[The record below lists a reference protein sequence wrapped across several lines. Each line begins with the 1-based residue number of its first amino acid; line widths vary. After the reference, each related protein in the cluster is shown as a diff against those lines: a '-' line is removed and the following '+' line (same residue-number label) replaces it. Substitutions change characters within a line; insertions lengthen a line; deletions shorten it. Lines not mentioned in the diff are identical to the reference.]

1 MSRVS
6 MIEQLYMKKKSA
18 LEFNYDAL
26 TAPPIRAFLTDEDVH
41 QLYKIATSVKYAG
54 DIDTKYNMIHDVM
67 SRRGFRRTHA
77 GTNRVVYEC
86 MEIPSVV
93 AKIAIDSVGMGD
105 NPKEFVNQNYF
116 KPFCCKIFEVDP
128 TGVIAFVERV
138 NPITSIE
145 EFASVADDVFN
156 LIVTKIIGKYVLDD
170 IGCDR
175 YMNYGIRSSN
185 VGFGPVLLDFP
196 YAFELDGNK
205 LICNREI
212 NTPFGKAICGGE
224 IDYDIGFNNLVCSRC
239 GKIFKARELQLD
251 KKQILCINDDE
262 ESDSMPRRARIM
274 LGDKVLKD
282 SMGSTATYIS
292 KEQYKNYQNYVDLS
306 EREIIVDKTFHKK
319 QKPAK
324 EIKRDVMIDAM
335 LKSINNKKEDTLADG
350 LKEEVVNCTKSIDK
364 VYKEPEKE
372 KSIVEQLKDSAT
384 DEISASSED
393 SVENVSNSDDKDT
406 EQEATV
412 EDENIQENIEY
423 KETQTTSDVEVDTEQ
438 ESDEEDDSD
447 EYLHDIPLEELYR
460 MYGISDDDNSTSDE
474 DTDNESEE
482 EDVEE
487 DDDSNNEDSEEDNNM
502 EDY

>member
-6 MIEQLYMKKKSA
+6 MIEQLYVKKKSA

-26 TAPPIRAFLTDEDVH
+26 TAPPIRAFLTDEDVYR
-41 QLYKIATSVKYAG
+41 LYKIATSVKYSG

-86 MEIPSVV
+86 MEIPSIV
-93 AKIAIDSVGMGD
+93 AKIAIDRVGIGD

-128 TGVIAFVERV
+128 TGVIAFVEKV

-212 NTPFGKAICGGE
+212 DTPLGKAICGGE
-224 IDYDIGFNNLVCSRC
+224 IDYDIGFNNLICSKC

-251 KKQILCINDDE
+251 KKQIICLNDE

-282 SMGSTATYIS
+282 SMSSTSTYVS
-292 KEQYKNYQNYVDLS
+292 KEQYKTYNNYVDLS
-306 EREIIVDKTFHKK
+306 EREIIVDRTFHKK

-324 EIKRDVMIDAM
+324 KIKEDAM
-335 LKSINNKKEDTLADG
+335 IYAMLNQANKKKEDIRLNG
-350 LKEEVVNCTKSIDK
+350 LKEEVVSCTKSIDK
-364 VYKEPEKE
+364 MYKEPEKE
-372 KSIVEQLKDSAT
+372 KSIVEKLKDT
-384 DEISASSED
+384 VTEEINVSDED

-406 EQEATV
+406 EQETTV

-423 KETQTTSDVEVDTEQ
+423 KETQTTSDVEADAEQ
-438 ESDEEDDSD
+438 ESDDEDDSD

-460 MYGISDDDNSTSDE
+460 MYGIPYDDTNTPDN
-474 DTDNESEE
+474 DTNNESEE
-482 EDVEE
+482 SVV
-487 DDDSNNEDSEEDNNM
+487 DDDSNNEDSIEDNDDM
-502 EDY
+502 EEY